1 MEYVTKNHSKFLLM
15 YHLIFV
21 VKYRKRIVDKFP
33 IKDILQEVSDAS
45 DFAILKMEVDKDHV
59 HLLAQSEPKISPL
72 KVVKTLKGIST
83 IILWKNFEKELK
95 KDFWKEHTFWSDG
108 YFVCSIGNVSEK
120 TIRRYIDE
128 QG

>member
-1 MEYVTKNHSKFLLM
+1 M

>member
-1 MEYVTKNHSKFLLM
+1 M

-21 VKYRKRIVDKFP
+21 VKYRKKIVDRFP
-33 IKDILQEVSDAS
+33 IKDILQKVSVDS
-45 DFAILKMEVDKDHV
+45 DFNILKLETDKDHV
-59 HLLAQSEPKISPL
+59 HLLVQTEPKISPL
-72 KVVKTLKGIST
+72 KIVKTLKGHST
-83 IILWKNFEKELK
+83 ILLWKNFEKELK
-95 KDFWKEHTFWSDG
+95 KEFWKEYTFWSDG

>member
-15 YHLIFV
+15 YHFIFV
-21 VKYRKRIVDKFP
+21 VKYRKKIIDRFP
-33 IKDILQEVSDAS
+33 IKDILQKISDDS
-45 DFAILKMEVDKDHV
+45 DFNILKMETDKDHV
-59 HLLAQSEPKISPL
+59 HLLVQTEPKISPL
-72 KVVKTLKGIST
+72 QIVRKLKQQSVFH
-83 IILWKNFEKELK
+83 LWKEFEKELK
-95 KDFWKEHTFWSDG
+95 KEFWKERTFWSDG